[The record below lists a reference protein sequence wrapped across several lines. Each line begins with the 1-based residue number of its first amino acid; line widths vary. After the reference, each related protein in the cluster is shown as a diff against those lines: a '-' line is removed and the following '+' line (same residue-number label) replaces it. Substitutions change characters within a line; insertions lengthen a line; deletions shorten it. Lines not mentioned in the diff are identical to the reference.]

1 MVFRKKNWVIKKY
14 TGLSFCLVLLMG
26 SCALEPEV
34 WLDPVPSV
42 SPAGYSSP
50 SQLFSVYFTAPAN
63 DDFTGGPDRIL
74 ADSLDEARFQ
84 IDTALYD
91 LNLWTIRN
99 ALLRAHER
107 GVQVRVV
114 VEEDSINRPEIQDL
128 ISAGIRVVPDQS
140 EGLMHN
146 KFLIIDQSEV
156 WTGSMNMTINGAYRH
171 LNNLVR
177 IRSSLVAENYTAE
190 FEEMFL
196 EGFFGDLI
204 LDNTPHPVLTID
216 SIKMETYFS
225 PDDLTAERILALVL
239 EAERSI
245 DFLFYAFTSD
255 PIADALI
262 FQGDR
267 GIRIRG
273 VLDSSQER
281 TGLGSEYTRLRDHD
295 LDVRLDGHQEK
306 MHHKVIILDERIV
319 ITGSYN
325 LTHSAETIN
334 DENTLVIHSE
344 EIAEIYLRE
353 FEWIF
358 NAGKVR

>member
-1 MVFRKKNWVIKKY
+1 
-14 TGLSFCLVLLMG
+14 
-26 SCALEPEV
+26 
-34 WLDPVPSV
+34 
-42 SPAGYSSP
+42 
-50 SQLFSVYFTAPAN
+50 
-63 DDFTGGPDRIL
+63 
-74 ADSLDEARFQ
+74 
-84 IDTALYD
+84 
-91 LNLWTIRN
+91 
-99 ALLRAHER
+99 
-107 GVQVRVV
+107 
-114 VEEDSINRPEIQDL
+114 
-128 ISAGIRVVPDQS
+128 
-140 EGLMHN
+140 
-146 KFLIIDQSEV
+146 
-156 WTGSMNMTINGAYRH
+156 
-171 LNNLVR
+171 
-177 IRSSLVAENYTAE
+177 
-190 FEEMFL
+190 
-196 EGFFGDLI
+196 
-204 LDNTPHPVLTID
+204 VLTID